1 MTQGEPADRVQMNDS
16 TGTDKPST
24 KVAFFAVFTL
34 EFAVTAALVTYVYIK
49 RKEQESK
56 SGK

>member
-1 MTQGEPADRVQMNDS
+1 MTQGEPAIRVQMNDS
-16 TGTDKPST
+16 TGTDTTST
-24 KVAFFAVFTL
+24 EVAFFVVFTL